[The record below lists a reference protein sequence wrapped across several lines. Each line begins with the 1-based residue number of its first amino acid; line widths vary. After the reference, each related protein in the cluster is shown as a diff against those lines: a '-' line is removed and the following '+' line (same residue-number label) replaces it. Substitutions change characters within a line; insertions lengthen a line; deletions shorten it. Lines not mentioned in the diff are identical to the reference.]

1 MRIIIEGNPG
11 EGKTTVACMIYGLLR
26 DAGFEITKLDD
37 PDLPLSDE
45 RIVQQRIEGLKS
57 GPGIKIEIETRYTPR
72 SRR

>member
-45 RIVQQRIEGLKS
+45 RIVQQRIKGLKS
-57 GPGIKIEIETRYTPR
+57 GPGIKIETRYTPR